1 MQLSVIIIS
10 YNAKAHL
17 EDCLQ
22 SIYDHTA
29 VDPFEIIVVDNAST
43 DGSLAMLARKFP
55 KVHTIASPDN
65 LGFAGANN
73 LAMREAK
80 GEFFLLL
87 NNDARVAPSAVDTM
101 LRLIRE
107 KPDVGVLGPL
117 LRNEDGSVQVS
128 YGRMISLWAEA
139 IQRVLTRGNA
149 RGNPLVR
156 RYIANRSKKEA
167 YPDWV
172 SGACMMLRADVVK
185 SVGFFDDHFF
195 MYSEEVDL
203 CERIRRAGYRVYY
216 TPQAEVVHVG
226 GKSTEANP
234 EKAAF
239 EYRRSQLYFYSKHYG
254 RVRVILLKAYLL
266 LAIAVRWVLGN
277 RTQRRLQEMLLQ
289 LVWKY

>member
-17 EDCLQ
+17 KDCLQ
-22 SIYDHTA
+22 SLYDHTA

-43 DGSLAMLARKFP
+43 DGSLAMLAREFP
-55 KVHTIASPDN
+55 KVRTIASPDN
-65 LGFAGANN
+65 IGFAGANN

-80 GEFFLLL
+80 GQFFLLL
-87 NNDARVAPSAVDTM
+87 NNDALVTSGAVDTM
-101 LRLIRE
+101 LRLIQE

-128 YGRMISLWAEA
+128 YGRMISLHAEA
-139 IQRVLTRGNA
+139 IQRVLTRGNT

-185 SVGFFDDHFF
+185 LVGFFDDHFF

-216 TPQAEVVHVG
+216 TPQAEVVHIG

-254 RVRVILLKAYLL
+254 RVRVLLLKAYLL
-266 LAIAVRWVLGN
+266 VSIAVRWVLGN
-277 RTQRRLQEMLLQ
+277 PTQRRLQEMLLQ

>member
-17 EDCLQ
+17 KGCLQ
-22 SIYDHTA
+22 SLYDHTA

-43 DGSLAMLARKFP
+43 DGSLAMLAREFP
-55 KVHTIASPDN
+55 KVRTIASPDN
-65 LGFAGANN
+65 IGFAGANN

-80 GEFFLLL
+80 SQFFLLL
-87 NNDARVAPSAVDTM
+87 NNDALVTSGAVDTM
-101 LRLIRE
+101 LRLIQE

-128 YGRMISLWAEA
+128 YGRMISLHAEA
-139 IQRVLTRGNA
+139 IQRVLTRGNT

-185 SVGFFDDHFF
+185 LVGFFDDHFF

-216 TPQAEVVHVG
+216 TPQAEVVHIG

-254 RVRVILLKAYLL
+254 RVRVLLLKAYLL
-266 LAIAVRWVLGN
+266 VSIAVRWVLGN
-277 RTQRRLQEMLLQ
+277 PTQRRLQEMLLQ

>member
-17 EDCLQ
+17 KGCLQ
-22 SIYDHTA
+22 SLYDHTA

-43 DGSLAMLARKFP
+43 DGSLAMLAREFP
-55 KVHTIASPDN
+55 KVRTIASPDN
-65 LGFAGANN
+65 IGFAGANN

-80 GEFFLLL
+80 SQFFLLL
-87 NNDARVAPSAVDTM
+87 NNDALVTSGAVDTM
-101 LRLIRE
+101 LRLIQE

-128 YGRMISLWAEA
+128 YGRMISLHAEA
-139 IQRVLTRGNA
+139 IQRVLTRGNT

-216 TPQAEVVHVG
+216 TPQAEVVHIG

-254 RVRVILLKAYLL
+254 RVRVLLLKAYLL
-266 LAIAVRWVLGN
+266 VSIAVRWVLGN
-277 RTQRRLQEMLLQ
+277 PTQRRLQEMLLQ

>member
-17 EDCLQ
+17 KGCLQ
-22 SIYDHTA
+22 SLYDHTA

-43 DGSLAMLARKFP
+43 DGSLAMLAREFP
-55 KVHTIASPDN
+55 KVRTIASPDN
-65 LGFAGANN
+65 IGFAGANN

-80 GEFFLLL
+80 GQFFLLL
-87 NNDARVAPSAVDTM
+87 NNDALVTSGAVDTM
-101 LRLIRE
+101 LRLIQE

-128 YGRMISLWAEA
+128 YGRMISLHAEA
-139 IQRVLTRGNA
+139 IQRVLTRGNT

-185 SVGFFDDHFF
+185 LVGFFDDHFF

-216 TPQAEVVHVG
+216 TPQAEVVHIG

-254 RVRVILLKAYLL
+254 RVRVLLLKAYLL
-266 LAIAVRWVLGN
+266 VSIAVRWVLGN
-277 RTQRRLQEMLLQ
+277 PTQRRLQEMLLQ